1 MPVAKYKVAD
11 AFTFLNYDNPD
22 HSASHRR
29 VVKSHISSKYR
40 AAIRQQTQPGYAL
53 PHQTA
58 NNKVKDSVPKRRC
71 KRTHTSLESDPAQDR
86 RWSCAPSPLQV
97 SFSGTRTDP
106 FRLLPGQETPCVA
119 RALDYYTQ
127 AISPSMQPLFL
138 AVNMGNPL
146 TVWIYPLILSHESA
160 YHGAVALSQAYL
172 EMCQAPTR
180 KPSLE
185 VTFHRRKAVSIL
197 CSQLSHLRGPPDDG
211 ILMTVLALACLDV
224 LYREDR
230 IANRKGL
237 ALIVALKGG
246 LDNLGLRG
254 LVKAFLVQ
262 FDYFWML
269 ETGAGTIFP
278 FTKRKGRR
286 AYPQH
291 PLNDDFLPLIT
302 TLPPGFAAIARQGTL
317 GFDTIRILSRVST
330 FLQSKIVYPPR
341 PIEEHPVSDD
351 QDYPDLFEV
360 CACLQSSA
368 CTEHSL
374 EKNLILAVIMF
385 GFDMNNPNGS
395 ISRVAAYR
403 GSRQE
408 LIRSLPSTRTQNPEE
423 RACLIWIM
431 MIVIRS
437 LGLELPLATQAI
449 ALGKRF
455 FAQFAEVRSW
465 DAVESAMRRFL
476 WYEPLAGGLRNSWR
490 QALDEYQRE
499 FPSTWTSVVAMTD
512 STGAIGSQQLSHISA
527 SNREKGDGYV
537 QEAFQEREVATLP
550 PMLTLDTYL
559 TEVQS
564 L

>member
-22 HSASHRR
+22 HNASHRR

-53 PHQTA
+53 PHQNP
-58 NNKVKDSVPKRRC
+58 NNKVKNPAPKRRR
-71 KRTHTSLESDPAQDR
+71 KRTQTSLESDPVQDH

-97 SFSGTRTDP
+97 SFSGMRTDP
-106 FRLLPGQETPCVA
+106 FRFLPGQETPCVA

-138 AVNMGNPL
+138 AVNMSNPL

-172 EMCQAPTR
+172 EMSQAPTR

-185 VTFHRRKAVSIL
+185 VAFHRRKAVSIL
-197 CSQLSHLRGPPDDG
+197 CSQLSHLRGPPNDG

-278 FTKRKGRR
+278 FTKRKSRR

-291 PLNDDFLPLIT
+291 PLNDDLLSLIT
-302 TLPPGFAAIARQGTL
+302 RLPPGFAAIARQGTL
-317 GFDTIRILSRVST
+317 GLDTIRILSRVST
-330 FLQSKIVYPPR
+330 FLESKIAYPPR
-341 PIEEHPVSDD
+341 PIEEHPASDG

-408 LIRSLPSTRTQNPEE
+408 LIRSLPFTRAQNPEE

-431 MIVIRS
+431 MIVMRS
-437 LGLELPLATQAI
+437 LGLELRLATQAM
-449 ALGKRF
+449 ALSKRL
-455 FAQFAEVRSW
+455 FAQFAEARSW
-465 DAVESAMRRFL
+465 NAVESAMRRFF
-476 WYEPLAGGLRNSWR
+476 WYEPLAGELRSRWR
-490 QALDEYQRE
+490 QALDEYQKE
-499 FPSTWTSVVAMTD
+499 FPSTRTLVVAMTD
-512 STGAIGSQQLSHISA
+512 SMGAIGSQKLSHVSV
-527 SNREKGDGYV
+527 SNRDENDGYV
-537 QEAFQEREVATLP
+537 KEAAQEREVAALP